1 MIEKNVSLQCMNSCC
16 LPGMAEFYYRY
27 HSEWELADVLRWA
40 RQKKIPVRI
49 LGGGSNILL
58 TRPLIE
64 GLVIHMGPRFL
75 SCKGDTLLAGSGVDT
90 SLAVLQAWHLG
101 LSGAEFLYGLPGN
114 LGGALF
120 MNARAYDR
128 SLSDIIVSAKVM
140 DETGEI
146 FWIKKPDMAFGYKD
160 SVFQHRSWIIL
171 ALLFKLQKRDKE
183 SILEKMTQAIGIR
196 RTKGHYDFPS
206 CGSVFK
212 NPYDA
217 GIPAGKLV
225 EELSLKGR
233 KAGGAEIFS
242 KHGNFIVNRESACA
256 EDILK
261 LLELIREEAR
271 RKRGISLT
279 PEVDIW

>member
-1 MIEKNVSLQCMNSCC
+1 MIEKNFSLQCLNSYC
-16 LPGMAEFYYRY
+16 LPGTAEYYYRY
-27 HSEWELADVLRWA
+27 HSEDELSDILRWA
-40 RQKKIPVRI
+40 RRKGMPVHI
-49 LGGGSNILL
+49 LGGGSNILIS
-58 TRPLIE
+58 RPFIE
-64 GLVIHMGPRFL
+64 GLVIHMGPLFL
-75 SCKGDTLLAGSGVDT
+75 NRKGQTLLAGSGVDT
-90 SLAVLQAWHLG
+90 SLSVLHAWHHG

-128 SLSDIIVSAKVM
+128 SMSDIILSAKVM
-140 DETGEI
+140 DETGKV
-146 FWIKKPDMAFGYKD
+146 FWVDKNDMAFGYKD
-160 SVFQHRSWIIL
+160 SVFQHRPWTIL
-171 ALLFKLQKRDKE
+171 AMSFQLQKGDKE
-183 SILEKMTQAIGIR
+183 LIHREMARCIDIR

-212 NPYDA
+212 NPYEA

-233 KAGGAEIFS
+233 RAGGAEIFS
-242 KHGNFIVNRESACA
+242 KHGNFIVNRDSACA

-261 LLELIREEAR
+261 LLEIIRQEAR
-271 RKRGISLT
+271 EKRGIILT

>member
-1 MIEKNVSLQCMNSCC
+1 MIEKNVSLQCLNSYC
-16 LPGMAEFYYRY
+16 LPGTAEYYYRY
-27 HSEWELADVLRWA
+27 YSEEELADILRWA
-40 RQKKIPVRI
+40 RRKGLPVRI

-58 TRPLIE
+58 ARPLIR
-64 GLVIHMGPRFL
+64 GLVIHMGPLFL
-75 SCKGDTLLAGSGVDT
+75 SRTGETLLAGSGVDT
-90 SLAVLQAWHLG
+90 SLAVLQALHHG

-128 SLSDIIVSAKVM
+128 SMSDIIVSAKVM
-140 DETGEI
+140 DETGTV
-146 FWIKKPDMAFGYKD
+146 FWVDKSEMAFGYKD
-160 SVFQHRSWIIL
+160 SVFQHRSWVIL
-171 ALLFKLQKRDKE
+171 ALLLQLQKGDRTEIREAMDR
-183 SILEKMTQAIGIR
+183 SITIR
-196 RTKGHYDFPS
+196 RDKGHYDFPS

-212 NPYDA
+212 NPYHA

-233 KAGGAEIFS
+233 RAGGAEIFS
-242 KHGNFIVNRESACA
+242 KHGNFIVNKDSACA
-256 EDILK
+256 DDILT

-271 RKRGISLT
+271 QKRGIILT

>member
-1 MIEKNVSLQCMNSCC
+1 MIEKNVSLQCLNSYC
-16 LPGMAEFYYRY
+16 LPGTAEYYY
-27 HSEWELADVLRWA
+27 HYYSENELADVLRWA
-40 RQKKIPVRI
+40 RRKKMSVHI

-75 SCKGDTLLAGSGVDT
+75 YRKGETLIAGSGVDT
-90 SLAVLQAWHLG
+90 SLAVLQALRHG

-140 DETGEI
+140 DETGHT
-146 FWIKKPDMAFGYKD
+146 FWVTKSDMALDYKD
-160 SVFQHRSWIIL
+160 SVFQHRSWVIL
-171 ALLFKLQKRDKE
+171 ALLIQLQKGDRE
-183 SILEKMTQAIGIR
+183 AIQEEMSRSIDIR
-196 RTKGHYDFPS
+196 RSKGHYDFPS

-212 NPYDA
+212 NPYHA

-233 KAGGAEIFS
+233 QAGGAEIFF
-242 KHGNFIVNRESACA
+242 KHGNFIINKDSACA
-256 EDILK
+256 EDIME
-261 LLELIREEAR
+261 LLNLIRDEAR
-271 RKRGISLT
+271 EKRGIILT